1 MPQTHDILPWQ
12 FFNFEFIRVLAMAPT
27 HGADVGECLEAASKI
42 KKNDPESWYRAW
54 SEAAEF
60 AEEAADMALKV
71 GDKEAAR
78 WAFLRA
84 CNYRR
89 ASEYMLHVNPLDGRP
104 LSIMEKSVSNF
115 RSACALFENP
125 VKALEIPYEKTSLPG
140 YLFLPAKKARGQGK
154 VPLLLALNGFD
165 STQEEVYFVTGSGS
179 ASRGYAVMTFDGPG
193 QGIVLRRPG
202 QPPIR
207 KDWEVVVSA
216 VLDYLWEYVEEH
228 PEYEIDL
235 DRIAIMGMAMGGYFA
250 LRGATDPRIK
260 ACISCDGF
268 YDFGPQVRSRS
279 PFFLKYLSDS
289 QANTVLEWASGFN
302 MQHQLE
308 FGHLRMAFGTNSCID
323 ALRKLENI
331 SLEPP
336 GEEPICARVK
346 CPVMVT
352 SARDSIYTV
361 EPHLTYQKLV
371 EYRGGEDGLTMWDP
385 VGPGQGSLQAKLG
398 AVSRF
403 QLKIFSWMD
412 EVFGISRDVIEK
424 QQI

>member
-1 MPQTHDILPWQ
+1 MPQTHAILPWQ
-12 FFNFEFIRVLAMAPT
+12 FFNFEFVRVLAMAPT
-27 HGADVGECLEAASKI
+27 QGADVGECLEAASKI
-42 KKNDPESWYRAW
+42 KKNDPESWYQAW
-54 SEAAEF
+54 ADAAEF
-60 AEEAADMALKV
+60 AEEAAEMALKV
-71 GDKEAAR
+71 GDRDAVR
-78 WAFLRA
+78 WALLRA

-89 ASEYMLHVNPLDGRP
+89 ASEYMLHVNPLDSRL

-115 RSACALFENP
+115 RRACAFFETP
-125 VKALEIPYEKTSLPG
+125 VEMLEIPYENTTLPG
-140 YLFLPAKKARGQGK
+140 YLYLPTKLAQGQRKA
-154 VPLLLALNGFD
+154 PLLLALNGFD

-179 ASRGYAVMTFDGPG
+179 ASRGYAVLTFDGPG

-207 KDWEVVVSA
+207 RDWEVVVST
-216 VLDYLWEYVEEH
+216 VLDYLWKLVKEH
-228 PEYEIDL
+228 PEYNVDL
-235 DRIAIMGMAMGGYFA
+235 DRTAIMGMAMGGYFA

-279 PFFLKYLSDS
+279 PFFLKYLSDN
-289 QANTVLEWASGFN
+289 QANKILEWASGFN

-308 FGHLRMAFGTNSCID
+308 FGHLRMAFGTNSCIE
-323 ALRKLENI
+323 ALRQLESI

-336 GEEPICARVK
+336 DEEPICSRVK

-361 EPHLTYQKLV
+361 EPHLTYRKLA
-371 EYRGGEDGLTMWDP
+371 EYRGGEEGLTMWDP

-412 EVFGISRDVIEK
+412 GVFGIQRQPIDK
-424 QQI
+424 

>member
-12 FFNFEFIRVLAMAPT
+12 FFNFEFVRVLAMAPT

-42 KKNDPESWYRAW
+42 KKNDPESWYLAW
-54 SEAAEF
+54 TDAAEF
-60 AEEAADMALKV
+60 AEEAADLALKV
-71 GDKEAAR
+71 GDREAAR

-89 ASEYMLHVNPLDGRP
+89 ASEYMLHVNPSDSRL
-104 LSIMEKSVSNF
+104 LSIMEKSVANF
-115 RSACALFENP
+115 QNACALFDNP
-125 VKALEIPYEKTSLPG
+125 VEKLEIPYENTSLPG
-140 YLFLPAKKARGQGK
+140 YLYLPTKLTAGHKKA
-154 VPLLLALNGFD
+154 PLLLALNGFD

-207 KDWEVVVSA
+207 KDWEVVVST
-216 VLDYLWEYVEEH
+216 VLDYLWKFVKEH
-228 PEYEIDL
+228 PECNIDL
-235 DRIAIMGMAMGGYFA
+235 DRIAVMGMAMGGYFA
-250 LRGATDPRIK
+250 LRAATDHRIK

-279 PFFLKYLSDS
+279 PFFLKYLSDN
-289 QANTVLEWASGFN
+289 QANSVLEWASGFN

-308 FGHLRMAFGTNSCID
+308 FGHLRMAFGTRSCIE
-323 ALRKLENI
+323 ALRQLERI

-336 GEEPICARVK
+336 GEEPICSRVK

-352 SARDSIYTV
+352 SARDSIYTL

-371 EYRGGEDGLTMWDP
+371 EYRGGEEGLTMWDP

-412 EVFGISRDVIEK
+412 EVFSIQRQSIDK
-424 QQI
+424 Q

>member
-1 MPQTHDILPWQ
+1 
-12 FFNFEFIRVLAMAPT
+12 MAPT
-27 HGADVGECLEAASKI
+27 QGADVGECLEAASKI

-54 SEAAEF
+54 TEAAEF
-60 AEEAADMALKV
+60 AEEAADTALKV
-71 GDKEAAR
+71 GDREAAR

-89 ASEYMLHVNPLDGRP
+89 ASEYMLHVNPSDPRLLP
-104 LSIMEKSVSNF
+104 IMEKSVSNF
-115 RSACALFENP
+115 RSACALFDNAVETF
-125 VKALEIPYEKTSLPG
+125 EIPYQNTKLPG
-140 YLFLPAKKARGQGK
+140 YMYLPTPKSAGTTTPPAEK

-165 STQEEVYFVTGSGS
+165 STQEELYFVTASGS

-207 KDWEVVVSA
+207 RDWEVVVST
-216 VLDYLWEYVEEH
+216 VLDHLWKLVDEH
-228 PEYEIDL
+228 PEWNIDP
-235 DRIAIMGMAMGGYFA
+235 DRIAVMGMAMGGYFA
-250 LRGATDPRIK
+250 LRAATDPRIK

-279 PFFLKYLSDS
+279 PFFLKYLSDGT
-289 QANTVLEWASGFN
+289 ADTVLRWAAGLN

-308 FGHLRMAFGTNSCID
+308 FGHLRMVFGTDSCVD

-331 SLEPP
+331 SLETP
-336 GEEPICARVK
+336 GEEPICAKVK

-361 EPHLTYQKLV
+361 EPHLTYQKLAQF
-371 EYRGGEDGLTMWDP
+371 RGSEDGLTMWDP

-412 EVFGISRDVIEK
+412 EVFGIQRPPIENRP
-424 QQI
+424 I